1 MPVHADIQQWR
12 TFWKNAEIPPG
23 EISVRK
29 HVDPAAKLSFEVSDG
44 TWPVAL
50 YCASSPQLVGDRFE
64 VALAARSSSC
74 NRVIVG

>member
-1 MPVHADIQQWR
+1 M
-12 TFWKNAEIPPG
+12 
-23 EISVRK
+23 RK